1 MKFTV
6 LTSEFKEAMAK
17 IEKALPKKSVVPVL
31 ENVKISIDS
40 DSCFIYA
47 TDLEQFV
54 KTEVY
59 LLSNRDSGS
68 FVFSDTKSLI
78 KAMKFFKGSEIE
90 FDVGE
95 TSVSVKC
102 GDKKANLKILD
113 ADYPEFPVV
122 ENKLQECE
130 YTAKKLADRY
140 NLIKYGVGKDIRRPI
155 MTGIHFDGNNIV
167 SCDGFRLAVN
177 ADDGLSVNSPLTA
190 CLNTLQL
197 CDKMLDGEIA
207 IAYNKKY
214 IEISDKNTTIIGRL
228 YDGEYINYKGVIPQ
242 NYNMLKIDVKN
253 FTENL
258 KYLKTF
264 VENSAD
270 YIAWNGNCI
279 KYNSSEGQYEANI
292 EMQGEFNYTIGFDV
306 NFMLDCLTQFEG
318 EIEVHMGETN
328 VNPMVFKQ
336 GYNTALVLPCKL
348 KEDPFVKK
356 VA

>member
-6 LTSEFKEAMAK
+6 LTSEFKEAMVK

-54 KTEVY
+54 KTEVC
-59 LLSNRDSGS
+59 LLTSIDSGS

-95 TSVSVKC
+95 TSVSVQC

-122 ENKLQECE
+122 KDKLQECS
-130 YTAKKLADRY
+130 YTAKKLSERY
-140 NLIKYGVGKDIRRPI
+140 NLVKYAVSKDSSRPV
-155 MTGIHFDGNNIV
+155 MTGIHFDGNELV

-177 ADDGLSVNSPLTA
+177 ADDNLIVSSSFTTNV
-190 CLNTLQL
+190 NTLQL
-197 CDKMLDGEIA
+197 CDKMLEGSVT
-207 IAYNKKY
+207 IAYNNKY
-214 IEISDKNTTIIGRL
+214 VEIKDKNTSIIGRL
-228 YDGEYINYKGVIPQ
+228 FEGEYINYKGVIPK
-242 NYNMLKIDVKN
+242 NYNMVKVDVKN

-264 VENSAD
+264 IEKATD
-270 YIAWNGNCI
+270 YIAWNGNRI
-279 KYNSSEGQYEANI
+279 KYNSSEGEYEANI
-292 EMQGEFNYTIGFDV
+292 EMQGDFDYTIGF
-306 NFMLDCLTQFEG
+306 NASFMLDCLTQFEG
-318 EIEVHMGETN
+318 EIEAYMGDRN
-328 VNPMVFKQ
+328 VNPMLFKQ
-336 GYNTALVLPCKL
+336 GDNTALVLPCRL
-348 KEDPFVKK
+348 KEDPFIEK

>member
-140 NLIKYGVGKDIRRPI
+140 NLIKYAVSKDNRRPV
-155 MTGIHFDGNNIV
+155 MTGIHFDGNEIV

-177 ADDGLSVNSPLTA
+177 TDDNLMVSNPFTA

-197 CDKMLDGEIA
+197 CDKMLEGSVTIE
-207 IAYNKKY
+207 YNNKY
-214 IEISDKNTTIIGRL
+214 VEVKDKNTTIIGRL
-228 YDGEYINYKGVIPQ
+228 FEGIYINYKGVIPS
-242 NYNMLKIDVKN
+242 NYNMLKVDVKN

-264 VENSAD
+264 IKKSTD
-270 YIAWNGNCI
+270 YIAWNGSCI
-279 KYNSSEGQYEANI
+279 KYNSSEGEYEANI
-292 EMQGEFNYTIGFDV
+292 EMQGAFDYTIGFNV
-306 NFMLDCLTQFEG
+306 NYMLDCLTQFEG
-318 EIEVHMGETN
+318 EIEVYMGETN
-328 VNPMVFKQ
+328 VNPMLFKQ
-336 GYNTALVLPCKL
+336 GDNTALVLPCRL
-348 KEDPFVKK
+348 KEDPFIEK